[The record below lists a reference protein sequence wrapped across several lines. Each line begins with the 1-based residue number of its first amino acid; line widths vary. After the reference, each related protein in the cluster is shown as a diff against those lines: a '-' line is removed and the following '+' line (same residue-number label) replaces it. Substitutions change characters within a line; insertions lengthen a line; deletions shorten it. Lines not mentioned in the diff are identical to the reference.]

1 MFFKSLNLTAWQ
13 NGWNRPVDLH
23 QQENLKLA
31 IQPSNFGSES
41 PKMEEKVRFHQI
53 KTNLDSEIPNVY
65 EKNVRQPG
73 NDCQFHWERNSWY
86 LQILTTINW

>member
-13 NGWNRPVDLH
+13 NGWNPPVDLH

-31 IQPSNFGSES
+31 FKFWIRKSKDGRKSW
-41 PKMEEKVRFHQI
+41 FHQI

-65 EKNVRQPG
+65 EKNVRQAD